1 MACPVSGPAL
11 AAGSSYSYRFPLR
24 TPGTYWMHSHQGLQ
38 EQQLA
43 AAPLIIHDPAEA
55 ALDRQEV
62 VVLLHDFSFRS
73 PEEILADLT
82 KSTGASAGMGA
93 MAMGGTGMDGTGMA
107 GMNMGGSNRNGS
119 GMGGMDMSG
128 MNMSGMNRS
137 GMNMGDGN
145 MSGMG
150 QGGMKPD
157 LNDVDYDAFL
167 ANGRTLED
175 PEVFPVEKGGRVRLR
190 LINGAAST
198 NFTIDTGALGATL
211 IAVDGQGVKPVE
223 GRRFPISVAQRLDL
237 WSSCRPKAGPFPSSP
252 CRRVRPPAPES
263 FWRAPAP
270 RSHAWRRR
278 AQQRG
283 RCWIFNSKGSSV
295 PSEAWRSGRLIG
307 ASS

>member
-1 MACPVSGPAL
+1 
-11 AAGSSYSYRFPLR
+11 
-24 TPGTYWMHSHQGLQ
+24 
-38 EQQLA
+38 
-43 AAPLIIHDPAEA
+43 
-55 ALDRQEV
+55 
-62 VVLLHDFSFRS
+62 
-73 PEEILADLT
+73 
-82 KSTGASAGMGA
+82 
-93 MAMGGTGMDGTGMA
+93 MGGTGMAGTGMA

-137 GMNMGDGN
+137 GMNMGGGN

-175 PEVFPVEKGGRVRLR
+175 PEVFPVDKGGRVRLR

-237 WSSCRPKAGPFPSSP
+237 LVELPAEGGAFPILALQEGTTARTGIILASPGAAVARLASAGGAAGPVLDLQLEGKLSPVRGLAERKADRRFVVKLQGDMSRYAWNFDGIPYPQHPPLPLKQGERVELSYQNTTMMAHPIHLHGHSYQVVGIGGRRFQGAVRDTVLVPRKKPST
-252 CRRVRPPAPES
+252 
-263 FWRAPAP
+263 
-270 RSHAWRRR
+270 
-278 AQQRG
+278 
-283 RCWIFNSKGSSV
+283 
-295 PSEAWRSGRLIG
+295 
-307 ASS
+307 